1 MSMKSARTPERTS
14 KMATPVCKLWMNRPR
29 EAFYQLSE
37 EQLRT
42 HQAKVEEAMEK
53 VGAKTLVLLNTA
65 WSVEQWAWCGVTEF
79 PDIGAVQK
87 YVGLLQEL
95 GHYRYIEAL
104 TILGTKTEVS

>member
-1 MSMKSARTPERTS
+1 
-14 KMATPVCKLWMNRPR
+14 MATPVYKLSMNRPR

-37 EQLRT
+37 EQRRS
-42 HQAKVEEAMEK
+42 HWAKVKEAHEK
-53 VGAKTLVLLNTA
+53 VGAKTLVALNTA

-87 YVGLLQEL
+87 HVGLLQEL

-104 TILGTKTEVS
+104 TILGTKLEVS